1 MTMTP
6 AELRSARS
14 EGKCPSAR
22 GADLYGADLRGA
34 DLRGADLYG
43 ADLHEADQPVM
54 LVRLGWRK
62 SDAASRPSAR
72 CRCSC

>member
-22 GADLYGADLRGA
+22 WADLRGA
-34 DLRGADLYG
+34 NLRGANLSGVDLSG
-43 ADLHEADQPVM
+43 ANLTDANLRGARWSRATLWPEGFTPPEAQ
-54 LVRLGWRK
+54 
-62 SDAASRPSAR
+62 S
-72 CRCSC
+72 